1 MTEPNEIFAIAT
13 AVAFVI
19 AFPTTV
25 IAWFRILRAKT
36 STEYFKNVVLFVLP
50 ILVVFVLADMAGLAD
65 FPPPMPKEPVEALR
79 PSDIFS
85 QLSLLQLIL
94 LGVASVIWI
103 VGGNILLLAHLRRT
117 GKRWWVLLNPFR
129 PPFGEFNSK
138 EWSILGGL
146 LVASMVLG
154 IAALNV

>member
-1 MTEPNEIFAIAT
+1 MTEPNEIFAIAA
-13 AVAFVI
+13 AVALVI
-19 AFPTTV
+19 ALPATV
-25 IAWFRILRAKT
+25 IAWFRIVRAKT
-36 STEYFKNVVLFVLP
+36 STEYFKNILLFVLP
-50 ILVVFVLADMAGLAD
+50 ILAVFVLADMAGLVE
-65 FPPPMPKEPVEALR
+65 FPPAMPKEPVEAPR
-79 PSDIFS
+79 PSEIFS

-94 LGVASVIWI
+94 LGAAAVVWI
-103 VGGNILLLAHLRRT
+103 AGGNILMLAHLRRT

-129 PPFGEFNSK
+129 PPFGEFSSK

>member
-65 FPPPMPKEPVEALR
+65 LPPPMPKEPVEALR
-79 PSDIFS
+79 PSEIFS

-94 LGVASVIWI
+94 LGAASVVWI
-103 VGGNILLLAHLRRT
+103 VGGNILMLAHLRRT

-129 PPFGEFNSK
+129 PPFGEFSSK

-146 LVASMVLG
+146 LVVSMVLG